1 MNKNK
6 ITALKDL
13 IISAEKSIE
22 NAKVILKELM
32 DEEWIKDTSLKINLS
47 TNGLNY
53 YSEKDLKIIE
63 GVFTWEEM
71 LGSDWN
77 KYPVA
82 ANYASKSKLVQ
93 WDKLKLSID
102 TTWRMTYK
110 QIAPIERETK
120 IWILALDKDKYQ
132 VIIDGESYNL
142 LTAAVTHY
150 RANIWDSISVIIPKW
165 KKATYAALEWV
176 IPASLD

>member
-6 ITALKDL
+6 IKALKDL

-22 NAKVILKELM
+22 NAKVILKEIM
-32 DEEWIKDTSLKINLS
+32 DEEGIKDSSLKINLS
-47 TNGLNY
+47 TAWLNSY
-53 YSEKDLKIIE
+53 TEDDMKIVE
-63 GVFTWEEM
+63 WVFTWEEM

-77 KYPVA
+77 KYPIA

-102 TTWRMTYK
+102 PTGRMTYK
-110 QIAPIERETK
+110 QIEPIERETK
-120 IWILALDKDKYQ
+120 IWILAMDKDKYQ
-132 VIIDGESYNL
+132 AMVDGKAYTL

-150 RANIWDSISVIIPKW
+150 RWQIWDSITVIIPKW

-176 IPASLD
+176 VPA